1 MDGWTKTYSSSQRFE
16 TPFLML
22 LSESGEMPEMQE
34 LFKNNTRDT
43 FTKVVVNGASHGA
56 FSDGVLTKKAVAFL
70 LGSGN
75 TKDGYQL
82 YREISE
88 QLVQFDQYLKIH

>member
-1 MDGWTKTYSSSQRFE
+1 MDGWTKTYNSSQRFE

-43 FTKVVVNGASHGA
+43 FTKVVVNQP
-56 FSDGVLTKKAVAFL
+56 AVPAAKPSNSAFL
-70 LGSGN
+70 C
-75 TKDGYQL
+75 TKAL
-82 YREISE
+82 NNRTLIANCFRKNISLTAE
-88 QLVQFDQYLKIH
+88 K